1 MTDGKIVT
9 FYSYKGGTGRTMAL
23 ANVAWI
29 LASNGLKVLVV
40 DWDLESPG
48 LHKYFHPF
56 LDRAKIAATPG
67 VIELIS
73 DYAWAA
79 TSNEDRPETWHLRY
93 AQILRHAVSVNW
105 PGFPAGGTLD
115 FVSAGRQNRDYSS
128 AVASID
134 WDNFYDRLGGGQ
146 FFDALRANMKENY
159 DYTLIDSRT
168 GLSDVADIC
177 TVHLPDVLVDCFTLS
192 DQSIEGAAAVAR
204 SVDQR
209 YHDRNIRILPVPMRI
224 DDAEKEKLDI
234 GRALARARFDH
245 LPRGLSEDQANTY
258 WASVEIPYRP
268 FYAFEELLAVF
279 GEAPGSPLSLLSS
292 FERLALAVTEG
303 GVTALPPMGEG
314 TRLQNLEA
322 FTRRRMPPPTDVYLS
337 HVAENR
343 LWADWIAA
351 VLEKAGFRVLL
362 PTSSVQAGGNERDE
376 AARAAVAASKTVA
389 IVSAA
394 YLRSQQALGVRE
406 AMAVAD
412 PAGVNRR
419 LIPVRVTEARV
430 AEPFAERS
438 VLDLARRDA
447 AQAAEEILRA
457 LGRSPRSGDHH
468 SADIVPHEP
477 RYPKSIPF
485 VWNTPA
491 RNAAFTGR
499 DEVLDRLRDQ
509 LVGSSEAVVL
519 PLALYGYGGVGKT
532 QIALEYAHRYMAEY
546 DVVWWVPSEQRELIN
561 PALADLARELGLPV
575 GDNII
580 AAAQAAREA
589 LRVGSP
595 YSRWLLIFDNAD
607 DPADLKA
614 NFAAGPGHV
623 LVTSRNPAWSQLASP
638 VEIDVFD
645 RRESLAHLR
654 RRVPSLTD
662 EEADAVAEALGDLP
676 IAVEQAGSW
685 LAETGISA
693 VDYLA
698 QLTTESAQVLDQ
710 NQPDDYPTPVAVTW
724 RLAFDRLRKESPA
737 AARLLQLCAFFA
749 PEPISMTLLQ
759 NEQMIKS
766 LVPFNPQ
773 LREPRMVGVLN
784 RAIARYSLA
793 KVDRATNSIQVHRL
807 IQAVIRASME
817 TEAEVTAATHE
828 VHRVLAAARP
838 KQGEID
844 DPGNWPQYDR
854 IWPHLGPSRAAEC
867 ESDETR
873 QLLIDRLRYLWRRG
887 ELDVAIEFGSLL
899 KRTWDQLFESDDM
912 QTLYLRFQ
920 FANVLRSQGR
930 YIAAFEEDTEVH
942 NRQSEVLGEVHLHTL
957 FTAGSIA
964 GDLRGRGE
972 FRQALEMDQ
981 DRYDRFKEH
990 YGEDDRATLSA
1001 ANNLAIDLRLIGD
1014 FVKARDLD
1022 ADTMN
1027 RRQEVLGRDN
1037 PYSFHSAAMLARD
1050 LREMGDYA
1058 ASVELLR
1065 DAHKSYAN
1073 NLGEDDLGTLL
1084 TAQSLAV
1091 SLRKVGELEEAQRLT
1106 WDTAQRYK
1114 VRHAPDNPEA
1124 LACQL
1129 NLACDQAA
1137 LGDKA
1142 AAYATASAVHRV
1154 YVQSLGQSHPFTLA
1168 ASSNLAGYLRD
1179 TGSADEAML
1188 LAESTLRALRATLGD
1203 DHPYSLSCA
1212 LTLANCL
1219 HDLGQHGAAETLDR
1233 ETIARMRRALG
1244 DSHPDTLTAQGNRA
1258 ITLRALG
1265 QTDEA
1270 DKLLGQ
1276 VIAAMAAR
1284 LPQGESHP
1292 LIVAL
1297 HNGSLI
1303 DCDLESQ
1310 PI

>member
-1 MTDGKIVT
+1 VTEGKIVT

-56 LDRAKIAATPG
+56 LDSAKIGATPG

-79 TSNEDRPETWHLRY
+79 TSDEDRPETWHLRY
-93 AQILRHAVSVNW
+93 AQILRHAISVNW
-105 PGFPAGGTLD
+105 PGFPAEGTLD

-128 AVASID
+128 AVASVD
-134 WDNFYDRLGGGQ
+134 WDNFYERLGGGQ

-168 GLSDVADIC
+168 GLSDIADIC

-192 DQSIEGAAAVAR
+192 DQSIEGAAAIAR

-234 GRALARARFDH
+234 GRALAKARFDH
-245 LPRGLSEDQANTY
+245 LPRGLSEDQANAY

-268 FYAFEELLAVF
+268 FYAFEEVLAVF

-292 FERLALAVTEG
+292 FERLTSAITEG
-303 GVTALPPMGEG
+303 QVVALPPMGEAA
-314 TRLQNLEA
+314 RLQNLDA

-337 HVAENR
+337 YVPENR

-362 PTSSVQAGGNERDE
+362 PTGSVQAGGNERDE
-376 AARAAVAASKTVA
+376 AARAATAASKTVA
-389 IVSAA
+389 IVSGA

-419 LIPVRVTEARV
+419 LIPVRVSEARV
-430 AEPFAERS
+430 AEPFADRA
-438 VLDLARRDA
+438 VLDLTRRDA

-457 LGRSPRSGDHH
+457 LGRPPRPGDPHT
-468 SADIVPHEP
+468 ANPVPHEP
-477 RYPKSIPF
+477 RYPKSIPL
-485 VWNTPA
+485 VWNAPA

-499 DEVLDRLRDQ
+499 DDVLDRLRDQ
-509 LVGSSEAVVL
+509 LVGSSQAVVL

-575 GDNII
+575 GENII
-580 AAAQAAREA
+580 GAAQAAREA

-595 YSRWLLIFDNAD
+595 YARWLLIFDNAD
-607 DPADLKA
+607 DPADLKLH
-614 NFAAGPGHV
+614 FPAGPGHV
-623 LVTSRNPAWSQLASP
+623 LVTSRNPAWSKVAGP
-638 VEIDVFD
+638 VEIDVFS
-645 RRESLAHLR
+645 RQESLAHLQ

-676 IAVEQAGSW
+676 IAVEQAGAW

-693 VDYLA
+693 ADYLE
-698 QLTTESAQVLDQ
+698 QLATESAQVLNQ

-724 RLAFDRLRKESPA
+724 RLAFDRLRDESPA

-749 PEPISMTLLQ
+749 PEPISMALLQ

-773 LREPRMVGVLN
+773 LREPRMVGALN

-817 TEAEVTAATHE
+817 TEDEVTAATHE

-838 KQGEID
+838 KEGEID
-844 DPGNWPQYDR
+844 DPRNWLQYER

-873 QLLIDRLRYLWRRG
+873 QLLIDRLRYVWRRG
-887 ELDVAIEFGSLL
+887 ELDVALEFGSLL
-899 KRTWDQLFESDDM
+899 TSTWGRLFDPDDM

-920 FANVLRSQGR
+920 IANVLRSQGR
-930 YIAAFEEDTEVH
+930 YAAALAEDTEVYA
-942 NRQSEVLGEVHLHTL
+942 RQRKVLGEVHLHTL
-957 FTAGSIA
+957 FTAGGIA
-964 GDLRGRGE
+964 GDLRGLGE
-972 FRQALEMDQ
+972 FQRALEMDQ
-981 DRYDRFKEH
+981 ERYDRFKEN
-990 YGEDDRATLSA
+990 YGEDDRATLAA
-1001 ANNLAIDLRLIGD
+1001 ANNLAIDLRLIGA
-1014 FVKARDLD
+1014 FRQAQIID

-1027 RRQEVLGRDN
+1027 RRQEVLGRDH

-1050 LREMGDYA
+1050 LREAGDYA
-1058 ASVELLR
+1058 ASIDLLR
-1065 DAHKSYAN
+1065 DAYKNYVS

-1091 SLRKVGELEEAQRLT
+1091 SLRKVGELDEAHRLT

-1114 VRHAPDNPEA
+1114 ARRASDQPEA

-1142 AAYATASAVHRV
+1142 AAYATAGAVHQV
-1154 YVQSLGQSHPFTLA
+1154 YAQSLGEKHPFTLA
-1168 ASSNLAGYLRD
+1168 AASNLAGYLRG
-1179 TGSADEAML
+1179 TGSVDEALL
-1188 LAESTLRALRATLGD
+1188 LAESTLRALRAKLGE
-1203 DHPYSLSCA
+1203 DHPYPLSCA
-1212 LTLANCL
+1212 LTMANCL
-1219 HDLGQHGAAETLDR
+1219 YDLGQPVAAEDLQRD
-1233 ETIARMRRALG
+1233 TIARLRETLG
-1244 DSHPDTLTAQGNRA
+1244 DSHPDTLAGQGNLA

-1265 QTDEA
+1265 RTDEA

-1276 VIAAMAAR
+1276 VIASLVR
-1284 LPQGESHP
+1284 LPHGENHP
-1292 LIVAL
+1292 LVVGLRNGAL
-1297 HNGSLI
+1297 V
-1303 DCDLESQ
+1303 DVDLESQ
-1310 PI
+1310 PT